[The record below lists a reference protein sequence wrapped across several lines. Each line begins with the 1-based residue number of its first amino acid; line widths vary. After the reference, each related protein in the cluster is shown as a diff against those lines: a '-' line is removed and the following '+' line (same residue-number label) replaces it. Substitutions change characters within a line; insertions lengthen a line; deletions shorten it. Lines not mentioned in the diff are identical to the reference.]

1 MTLNNLDIYVFVLL
15 IFSFLL
21 YKYYNIVRWYLNKT
35 LNWIELQCE
44 SLTDEQTI
52 MKTVIIRWRTL
63 TLFSGPCE
71 LNKNFIVQTQ
81 LRSIS
86 VLSVLNVIHHMY
98 KQYFTEFSDIF
109 FNFTFNFQTNMKT
122 ISGCWIIGIMYCT

>member
-1 MTLNNLDIYVFVLL
+1 M
-15 IFSFLL
+15 
-21 YKYYNIVRWYLNKT
+21 YKYYNIVKWYFKT

-109 FNFTFNFQTNMKT
+109 LILHLTFRPVWRPSVAAGSLVSCIVHNSVICCLHAVDSFIEM
-122 ISGCWIIGIMYCT
+122 